1 VVRAVYKQAAANQHD
16 GRVTDYTHLV
26 AAAAHAAGPCPVGQE
41 ATWQSRVRDLA
52 VDLAF
57 TAREV
62 EQAMKTLDETHP
74 FTAFLQK
81 VEIEESSRRGLLTLR
96 PSGGPA
102 ETIRTEQEDTNR
114 GKAMIARAR
123 ELEGRWVLVY
133 RYNEPKASASNRR
146 GDFGTVRMV
155 ARLMD
160 LGEGAL
166 TFDTAREVVTA
177 DAGGD
182 ERLAAQMWKDA
193 GLPLRGMIPV
203 ADLEPLRHAVRQAAR
218 KQ

>member
-1 VVRAVYKQAAANQHD
+1 MS
-16 GRVTDYTHLV
+16 DYTALV

-52 VDLAF
+52 VELAF
-57 TAREV
+57 TSREV
-62 EQAMKTLDETHP
+62 GQAMQTLDETHP
-74 FTAFLQK
+74 FTAYLER
-81 VEIEESSRRGLLTLR
+81 VEVEASSRRGLLTLR
-96 PSGGPA
+96 PVGGAA
-102 ETIRTEQEDTNR
+102 ESIRTEQEDTNR

-133 RYNEPKASASNRR
+133 RYNEAKASSANRG

-166 TFDTAREVVTA
+166 AFDVARQVVTA

-182 ERLAAQMWKDA
+182 EHLAAQMWKEA
-193 GLPLRGMIPV
+193 GLPTRGMIPI
-203 ADLEPLRHAVRQAAR
+203 AGLEPVRKAVRERAAPLEP
-218 KQ
+218 